1 MKKKANLDKKGESTI
16 VTLAGSKFDK
26 MIADGSKNVLVT
38 FMMPWSYVSSRLS
51 SLVRANSLM
60 CWEYQASLESDESD
74 VRSSCSGIQRRT
86 ERQSLVSIASF
97 LLSLLSFTFFFPL
110 TQCIVALVDTNDVQN
125 KHINRKY
132 ELVTFPNVKFF
143 PAGSANKATKFVD
156 YEGPRT
162 EAALVD
168 YLNEQCG
175 TNVVVSG
182 SGGRAH
188 DGAEL

>member
-1 MKKKANLDKKGESTI
+1 MKATYEAVAQAFKDEPNVSPSPHPFTPN
-16 VTLAGSKFDK
+16 TLSCLTLK
-26 MIADGSKNVLVT
+26 
-38 FMMPWSYVSSRLS
+38 LS
-51 SLVRANSLM
+51 
-60 CWEYQASLESDESD
+60 
-74 VRSSCSGIQRRT
+74 I
-86 ERQSLVSIASF
+86 I
-97 LLSLLSFTFFFPL
+97 
-110 TQCIVALVDTNDVQN
+110 QCIVALVDTNDVQN

-168 YLNEQCG
+168 YLNELCG